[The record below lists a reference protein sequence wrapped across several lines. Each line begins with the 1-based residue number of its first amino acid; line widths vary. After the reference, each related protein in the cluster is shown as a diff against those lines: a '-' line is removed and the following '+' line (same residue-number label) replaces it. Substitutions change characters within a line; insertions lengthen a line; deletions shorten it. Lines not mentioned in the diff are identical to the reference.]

1 MNTELRRLRNKE
13 DDIMSKWTE
22 IRDGVLNTL
31 NTEEVTEELKESVT
45 QKVLDEVLP
54 AVEDVAGKFIAT
66 IEAQAKDETGW
77 NKLRDGIILPLV
89 INGAIYVVKYVLSKT
104 TTAQA

>member
-1 MNTELRRLRNKE
+1 
-13 DDIMSKWTE
+13 MSKWTE

-45 QKVLDEVLP
+45 QKIIEEVLP
-54 AVEDVAGKFIAT
+54 AVDDVADKFITT
-66 IEAQAKDETGW
+66 IEEQAKTENGW
-77 NKLRDGIILPLV
+77 NKLRDGIVLPLV

-104 TTAQA
+104 VTETA

>member
-1 MNTELRRLRNKE
+1 
-13 DDIMSKWTE
+13 MSKWTE
-22 IRDGVLNTL
+22 IRDGVLDAL
-31 NTEEVTEELKESVT
+31 NADEVTEELKEFVT

-66 IEAQAKDETGW
+66 IEEQAKSESGW
-77 NKLRDGIILPLV
+77 NKLRDGIVLPLV

-104 TTAQA
+104 VTETA